1 MKGYNCMRKISYLA
15 ALVIIISINMSGC
28 GKAENSTNSSSNTR
42 TDKDISINDNN
53 KDRFNNS
60 TPENNKNNDNTSS
73 TPSPEVT
80 LNPEETVKTK
90 IFKIAGDKPYSDI
103 NKEVTILGLKEYKKL
118 ESNKYTDTSK
128 KWKKIEIIYDGWKDI
143 DNISIKAEFTPKDL
157 SAPLI
162 YNPND
167 YL

>member
-1 MKGYNCMRKISYLA
+1 MYEKISYLA
-15 ALVIIISINMSGC
+15 ALAIIISINISGC
-28 GKAENSTNSSSNTR
+28 GKAENTTNSSSNTR

-128 KWKKIEIIYDGWKDI
+128 KWKKFEIIYDGWKDI

-162 YNPND
+162 
-167 YL
+167 LSLIHI

>member
-1 MKGYNCMRKISYLA
+1 MDALA
-15 ALVIIISINMSGC
+15 DIGVRQHGFCEWMSGL
-28 GKAENSTNSSSNTR
+28 
-42 TDKDISINDNN
+42 DNL
-53 KDRFNNS
+53 KIIQPHRW
-60 TPENNKNNDNTSS
+60 
-73 TPSPEVT
+73 
-80 LNPEETVKTK
+80 K

-128 KWKKIEIIYDGWKDI
+128 KWKKFEIIYDGWKDI

-162 YNPND
+162 YNPYD